1 MTFRCI
7 TIHSLLL
14 YALPLSFILLCLSLR
29 SMQAV
34 NGCIDFIRK
43 STVSGP
49 NIKYRFAN
57 CLRIAG
63 ILPQIKDLGFPEIHL
78 QFPCLIFPYTVVDAY
93 KFNLQ
98 PLSIY
103 GPIEGKSII

>member
-14 YALPLSFILLCLSLR
+14 YALPLPFILLCLSLR

-63 ILPQIKDLGFPEIHL
+63 ILPQIKDLGISLTPPSVFL
-78 QFPCLIFPYTVVDAY
+78 PYRPHSAV
-93 KFNLQ
+93 F
-98 PLSIY
+98 
-103 GPIEGKSII
+103 

>member
-14 YALPLSFILLCLSLR
+14 YALPLPFILLCLSLR

-63 ILPQIKDLGFPEIHL
+63 ILPQIKDLGFPEIYR

-98 PLSIY
+98 P
-103 GPIEGKSII
+103 